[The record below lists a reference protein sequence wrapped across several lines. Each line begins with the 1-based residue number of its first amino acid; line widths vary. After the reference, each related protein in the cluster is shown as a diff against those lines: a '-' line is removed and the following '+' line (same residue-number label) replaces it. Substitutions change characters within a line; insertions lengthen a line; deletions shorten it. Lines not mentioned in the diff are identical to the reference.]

1 MKHKPPTAD
10 RLKHVFKHI
19 SNQAELGAGVVYFIQ
34 CNEFVK
40 IGFAADP
47 VSRMC
52 QMQIGNP
59 YTLKLLKVIQSITP
73 EQLEQ
78 EIHGR
83 IEPYRVR
90 GEWFKLPQDVLDAL
104 LSL

>member
-1 MKHKPPTAD
+1 MKHKPPTGD
-10 RLKHVFKHI
+10 RLKHVFRHLA
-19 SNQAELGAGVVYFIQ
+19 SQAELGVGSVYFVQ

-40 IGFAADP
+40 IGFAYDP

-52 QMQIGNP
+52 NMQIGNP
-59 YTLKLLKVIQSITP
+59 YKLKLLKVIQSMTP

-78 EIHGR
+78 EIHGK
-83 IEPYRVR
+83 IEAYRVR